1 MEFQDLATIE
11 CPTGCKIS
19 LLCLL
24 VRLSCMFTHVH
35 ALPVKE
41 VKRLKIAREYFIFG
55 VGFALS
61 VLNSKAMRRPL
72 RVELTKVQSRF
83 FCMPLK
89 LRNN

>member
-1 MEFQDLATIE
+1 MPIGTSF
-11 CPTGCKIS
+11 
-19 LLCLL
+19 
-24 VRLSCMFTHVH
+24 VYVTHVH

-83 FCMPLK
+83 FLYASK
-89 LRNN
+89 IAKQLAK